1 MSEVYWNVIL
11 FAMILLGL
19 YAFFRN
25 YDVQVNRE
33 GLDTLDSKSSNVGNG
48 IAGNSQTYLTTIK
61 DLNTKMKDTLNVSNA
76 EYRKNYEDII
86 LNMDDLINNLML
98 KNTLSIDK
106 DKPEVTI
113 MKLSELNQARSALN
127 NVLKYVDKQ

>member
-127 NVLKYVDKQ
+127 NVLKFVDKQ

>member
-19 YAFFRN
+19 YVFFRN

-127 NVLKYVDKQ
+127 NVLKFVDKQ